1 MAFNDR
7 LTWLFV
13 YLAITC
19 TFQAQ
24 NTNIKHINLKINRL
38 NRITDVL
45 QKDVDDI
52 WTAMSASGT
61 QALDFSNKKR
71 KDDLETSAYDMIG
84 KMNGTFI
91 NVQELKTEIEQLVLY
106 SRNGLKNEKQ
116 FQREA
121 IKDLKKSYRKFKTRL
136 DTEMSD
142 LQETNK
148 NNQLRIETINRDLNE
163 RVGENDK
170 ESEAHGILIEAH
182 GILIENLAKTLENLS
197 AKQSRLETEN
207 QELKQTISELTKLQ
221 ATAFHNTC
229 DEGWSIF
236 NGHCYLLASVEKTWH
251 EALAICESKTSYLVE
266 ITTESELQFIS
277 EFINEIYT
285 IWTGATNI
293 QSGYEGTFVYQ
304 QSKRQVPQRFW
315 NDGEP
320 NNDGGKEHCVEM
332 YTKQPKLKFND
343 VPCTFTWAVV
353 CEK

>member
-1 MAFNDR
+1 MGFNDR

-13 YLAITC
+13 YLAIKCTC
-19 TFQAQ
+19 QAQ
-24 NTNIKHINLKINRL
+24 NTNIKHINMKINRL

-45 QKDVDDI
+45 LKDVDDI
-52 WTAMSASGT
+52 WTAMSSLGT
-61 QALDFSNKKR
+61 QAPDFSNKKR

-84 KMNGTFI
+84 KMNGTLI

-121 IKDLKKSYRKFKTRL
+121 IKDLKKSYREFKTRL

-148 NNQLRIETINRDLNE
+148 NNQLRIETINRD
-163 RVGENDK
+163 
-170 ESEAHGILIEAH
+170 HGIF
-182 GILIENLAKTLENLS
+182 IENLHKMLENLS

-207 QELKQTISELTKLQ
+207 QELKQTIRELTKLQ
-221 ATAFHNTC
+221 ATALLNTC

-236 NGHCYLLASVEKTWH
+236 HGHCYLFVSQKETWH
-251 EALAICESKTSYLVE
+251 EALAVCESKNSYLVE
-266 ITTESELQFIS
+266 IITESES
-277 EFINEIYT
+277 EFVGELDGGYT
-285 IWTGATNI
+285 IWTGATDI
-293 QSGYEGTFVYQ
+293 QSGYDGTFVYQ

-315 NDGEP
+315 YDGEP
-320 NNDGGKEHCVEM
+320 NNKGGNEHCVEM
-332 YTKQPKLKFND
+332 YMEQGNPKFND
-343 VPCTFTWAVV
+343 APCTFTWRVV